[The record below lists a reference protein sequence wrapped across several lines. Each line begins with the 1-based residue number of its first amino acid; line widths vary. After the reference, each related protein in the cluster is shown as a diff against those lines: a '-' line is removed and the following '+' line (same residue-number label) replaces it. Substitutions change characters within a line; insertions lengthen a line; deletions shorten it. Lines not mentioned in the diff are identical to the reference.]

1 MIVYHTTPFIHMLD
15 AGARDQGEI
24 PILNDLMLQEV
35 GLGIHGGSYELG
47 DMCLDFKVDPTIV
60 IVTREYSSI

>member
-1 MIVYHTTPFIHMLD
+1 MLSLELRRFLTVIVYHTTPFIHMLD

-35 GLGIHGGSYELG
+35 G
-47 DMCLDFKVDPTIV
+47 
-60 IVTREYSSI
+60 